1 MTTLIALLVL
11 ISPQAAVPKTAS
23 PPSLV
28 VQLVDQVWLP
38 IPGAAVTVKPLSG
51 KGQSSVVHTD
61 EDGYA
66 KFWLTEGQDYTIEA
80 KLPGFKTKRLK
91 NVHLFNYSTGRP
103 ETAYIQLQLKSSE
116 RPITVY

>member
-1 MTTLIALLVL
+1 MTTLIALVVL
-11 ISPQAAVPKTAS
+11 MAPQAAVPKPTT

-28 VQLVDQVWLP
+28 VQLVDPHWLP

-91 NVHLFNYSTGRP
+91 NVHLFNYSTGVP
-103 ETAYIQLQLKSSE
+103 ETAYIQLQLKPSE